1 MQRAVFIPLAGIGL
15 VMAGI
20 GASIATTGSASAQTG
35 VPAGCHSQ
43 PLAANVK
50 DIPVIWGYGG
60 MTRMGATFKNL
71 GPGPVTVTW
80 VGASTGTAMTMSPGR
95 EETLVFAAAHNVRV
109 NAGPKQSTTVLVC
122 NPF

>member
-1 MQRAVFIPLAGIGL
+1 MFFLVAGVGVTCL
-15 VMAGI
+15 GI
-20 GASIATTGSASAQTG
+20 GASVLTTRSASAQTG
-35 VPAGCHSQ
+35 VPAGCRSQ
-43 PLAANVK
+43 ALGVNVK

-60 MTRMGATFKNL
+60 ATRMGATFKNQ

-80 VGASTGTAMTMSPGR
+80 VGTSTGTAMTLSPGR